1 MHIKSQKHLKGKTRL
16 AKKNE
21 RDTTIVEALKHFD
34 SVHHPAGEN
43 LPESTHVYRVKVVT
57 AMLKAGVALSK
68 IDSLRDLLEE
78 HGYSLSSSTQLVPFI
93 LYEEV
98 ASLKEEIADRCVS
111 IVFDGTTHMCEA
123 MVVVLRY
130 VADDWKIKQN
140 VARRGSCTSDNNG
153 FIDRIGN
160 CLSFTCSSDA

>member
-43 LPESTHVYRVKVVT
+43 LPESTRVYRVKVVT

-78 HGYSLSSSTQLVPFI
+78 HGYSLSSSTHLRQLVPFI
-93 LYEEV
+93 LHEEV
-98 ASLKEEIADRCVS
+98 ASLKEEIAGRCVS
-111 IVFDGTTHMCEA
+111 IVFVDSTTHVCEA

-130 VADDWKIKQN
+130 VADDWKIK
-140 VARRGSCTSDNNG
+140 RRWRG
-153 FIDRIGN
+153 
-160 CLSFTCSSDA
+160 